1 MSFTNP
7 QMFHQTHSIIRHR
20 LNRIGFA
27 GLIALPHAP
36 VIESDYTVMLFEGV
50 YLEKPVAAL
59 PAEPHYQYQG
69 LALTLGSIED
79 IDSVNSGFRHLTTH
93 IKLIGDSMQ
102 LDKDRK
108 LHDFALASFLRS

>member
-36 VIESDYTVMLFEGV
+36 VIESDYLVILFEGT
-50 YLEKPVAAL
+50 YLEDPVAAL
-59 PAEPHYQYQG
+59 PAKPHYQYKG
-69 LALTLGSIED
+69 LALPLDSIED
-79 IDSVNSGFRHLTTH
+79 IDSINSGFRHLTKH
-93 IKLIGDSMQ
+93 IKGIGGLVQ
-102 LDKDRK
+102 LD
-108 LHDFALASFLRS
+108 

>member
-36 VIESDYTVMLFEGV
+36 VIESDYSVILFEGV

-59 PAEPHYQYQG
+59 PAQPHYQHKG
-69 LALTLGSIED
+69 LALPTDSIVD
-79 IDSVNSGFRHLTTH
+79 IDSVNLSFRHLTTH
-93 IKLIGDSMQ
+93 IKRIEGLVQ
-102 LDKDRK
+102 
-108 LHDFALASFLRS
+108 A